1 MAIAKTIIKN
11 RLQSGKSLIFDM
23 ENINR
28 ELCGN
33 NIMDMFVT
41 AWICVLKISSGEL
54 AYVNAGHNPPLVMR
68 HGHGFGFL
76 VSPPDLVLAGM
87 DDTSYHARM
96 MRLRP
101 TDVLFLY
108 TDGITEA
115 ENDKGEFYGKDRLM
129 TFLNAN
135 GGMPPRTL
143 IDKFR
148 DDIRAF
154 AGGAEQS
161 DDITMMALR
170 ICGTACTGTSITLKA
185 SLEDL
190 EKLIAFIGK
199 ELETAACPGKESA
212 QIELAAE
219 EVFVNIANY
228 AYAKE
233 ASGQVTVEYGIIPAP
248 DGAAMSVVFCDKGRP
263 FNPLEHVDPDTHAPL
278 EERKVG
284 GLGLL
289 IVKKT
294 MDTIYYSREN
304 DANRLEFSKSWRS
317 HDSHGEAWRSEK

>member
-1 MAIAKTIIKN
+1 
-11 RLQSGKSLIFDM
+11 
-23 ENINR
+23 
-28 ELCGN
+28 
-33 NIMDMFVT
+33 
-41 AWICVLKISSGEL
+41 
-54 AYVNAGHNPPLVMR
+54 MR
-68 HGHGFGFL
+68 HGNGFGFL

-87 DDTSYHARM
+87 DDTRYHARM
-96 MRLRP
+96 TRLGP

-115 ENDKGEFYGKDRLM
+115 ENAKGEFYGTERLM
-129 TFLNAN
+129 AFLNAN
-135 GGMPPRTL
+135 AGMPPREM

-170 ICGTACTGTSITLKA
+170 ICGTAGSVNSMTLKA
-185 SLEDL
+185 GLEDM

-199 ELETAACPGKESA
+199 ELDAAGCPDKERA

-228 AYAKE
+228 AYDKE
-233 ASGQVTVEYGIIPAP
+233 TPGEVLVECGIGPAP
-248 DGAAMSVVFCDKGRP
+248 TGMTMTVIFRDRGRS
-263 FNPLEHVDPDTHAPL
+263 FNPLEHVDPDTRAPL
-278 EERKVG
+278 EDREIG

-304 DANRLEFSKSWRS
+304 DANRLEFSKSWR
-317 HDSHGEAWRSEK
+317 GLEN